1 MRCRGRASGF
11 RARVDIGSTLPRPAP
26 RTRGSTP
33 PGRTGPWRRWQRQ
46 AYRRRM
52 RALLSLERVEGIEP
66 SSKAWEAFVLPLNYT
81 RVKEGILGYFRRE
94 GEPPWGFSRQ
104 DHRRRWREIRRL
116 ILGCNLLRL
125 REIAPP
131 HYFLAG
137 ARLCLRAS
145 SIR

>member
-1 MRCRGRASGF
+1 MRCRGRASRS
-11 RARVDIGSTLPRPAP
+11 RARVGTGNTLPRRAP

-81 RVKEGILGYFRRE
+81 RVKKGILGYFRRE
-94 GEPPWGFSRQ
+94 GEPPGAFLTRSSA
-104 DHRRRWREIRRL
+104 RWREIRRL
-116 ILGCNLLRL
+116 ILGCTLLRL
-125 REIAPP
+125 REIV
-131 HYFLAG
+131 
-137 ARLCLRAS
+137 
-145 SIR
+145 